1 MTVATTYRNGELPL
15 LSRYRSGQPGG
26 RNRVS
31 LVLVTHVLP
40 TSIPF
45 IRALSEDFELK
56 TVVAIPYSYS
66 SAAPAEIPQLRVIIP
81 ANTSEL
87 ERELLALVQAEDS
100 LGNPF
105 VVQEIGGHLAPVLAA
120 GHTFEHLIGIVEDT
134 RQGHWRYRD
143 IAHALHVP
151 VMSVAES
158 PLKALEHHQIGR
170 AIVFSLERQVRRH
183 FYRSLSGEFVAV
195 VGFGDIGSA
204 AARALQGR
212 MAHVLVHDVD
222 PVRQASAWLEGFR
235 VGSLAECIATSNV
248 ILGCSGS
255 RSLTSDVLRH
265 APDGA
270 VFASGSSKQVEI
282 DVDFFLRPGSEIE
295 ADGELT
301 ASYQAG
307 RRHFLL
313 NEGKPIN
320 FVDGSAIG
328 STLDLVY
335 TELYGCT
342 EAIAQRRIHGDGLLS
357 LSSAEQHEIAKM
369 WLGLYTEPHRPIL
382 GASVT
387 ETGMAVT

>member
-1 MTVATTYRNGELPL
+1 M
-15 LSRYRSGQPGG
+15 
-26 RNRVS
+26 
-31 LVLVTHVLP
+31 
-40 TSIPF
+40 
-45 IRALSEDFELK
+45 
-56 TVVAIPYSYS
+56 
-66 SAAPAEIPQLRVIIP
+66 
-81 ANTSEL
+81 
-87 ERELLALVQAEDS
+87 
-100 LGNPF
+100 
-105 VVQEIGGHLAPVLAA
+105 
-120 GHTFEHLIGIVEDT
+120 
-134 RQGHWRYRD
+134 
-143 IAHALHVP
+143 
-151 VMSVAES
+151 
-158 PLKALEHHQIGR
+158 
-170 AIVFSLERQVRRH
+170 
-183 FYRSLSGEFVAV
+183 
-195 VGFGDIGSA
+195 
-204 AARALQGR
+204 
-212 MAHVLVHDVD
+212 
-222 PVRQASAWLEGFR
+222 
-235 VGSLAECIATSNV
+235 
-248 ILGCSGS
+248 
-255 RSLTSDVLRH
+255 TSDVLRH